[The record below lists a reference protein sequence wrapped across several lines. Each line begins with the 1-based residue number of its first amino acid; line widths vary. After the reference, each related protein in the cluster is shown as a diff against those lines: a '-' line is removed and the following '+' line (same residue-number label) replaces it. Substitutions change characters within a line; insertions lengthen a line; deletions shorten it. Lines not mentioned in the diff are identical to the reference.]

1 MKTSTRF
8 LAVVVAVLMLAVAA
22 VTVSASFPDVK
33 ENYKHANAIET
44 LSQLGIIGGYED
56 GTFRPDNNVERDE
69 MAKLVYVLYTTF
81 SDAGKGSVKFD
92 DVTAENWAVGYISWC
107 SAKSV
112 VGGYGDGTFRP
123 DNNVTYDEA
132 LKMVC
137 AVLGYTDFDSNLWPT
152 DVRQKALK
160 ELKLGENI
168 EANGS
173 DYLTRGQVAQL
184 LYNALF
190 VDMNETKIEYVYS
203 TSYVDVDGTPVRVK
217 VPVEVFKTL
226 ATDIWSFSEQ
236 TVRVVGT
243 KTYGYVDDVGT
254 YAKSNDTKKIN
265 VATVYADG
273 SLADGAYTIALAD
286 IGLDSYAGN
295 NDALIGLDIKIV
307 EKDGEYIAKAS
318 VLGSVKTAE
327 VVQGSKTNEVKI
339 DGVVYGEDAKSETLF
354 ANLKFLEYDND
365 AIKVQDDF
373 TASALD
379 IPHAALVMDHDG
391 DGVIDAIELGILG
404 LVEVADV
411 TEVAATSSAAAYTNY
426 SFKVFDDANS
436 ITINIAST
444 EFATTPSLKK
454 GDIAVV
460 TYLQGKYIVDEVIT
474 PVTAAAEKITGSSI
488 TLENVGTVKYK
499 GTGTYFMATG
509 KTISF
514 DPSTLLTSSS
524 EDQVYYIYN
533 GYVVHTTA
541 PATAAPADSYKLA
554 FLLYVK
560 DATEPKLNTTTNRY
574 ETFYPAVL
582 LIDGKE
588 VTVNLKKN
596 DAIDGYGATDSYVT
610 DFKLHEDSSGYAVG
624 AYKLVNYT
632 VTDGL
637 YSLKTT
643 ASDLGDTVV
652 LAAGSIFKYNSNTG
666 LYMFG
671 DKIVDIEDSSLM
683 FYTYTDTYIRFGTY
697 TASTMLKKFDDITT
711 VQPTYLL
718 KNSDG
723 SYKLLATVLSGKL
736 TLTGS
741 SVTSSRT
748 YKNDARLIKYVAETS
763 ASNKVDGKA
772 YYSYLFLNMETLKN
786 GQQVVDTTL
795 TIAEG
800 ATKGEAGMFYGW
812 DEATKK
818 YVRVKASDTTSVKL
832 VTITGVDAKRG
843 IVKLDGAT
851 YDVHGTFIDYSDGV
865 KLPTDVKIFGSAQY
879 VYTYTTFDLTSLAA
893 LYNKV
898 VDMGETLNAAVGTY
912 YDDNGDLCFAWI
924 IVDNYTGTT
933 ASTKAYDMVGAFDW

>member
-33 ENYKHANAIET
+33 ENYKHAAAIET

-92 DVTAENWAVGYISWC
+92 DVTADNWAVGYISWC
-107 SAKSV
+107 SAKSI

-137 AVLGYTDFDSNLWPT
+137 CVLGYTDFDSDLWPT
-152 DVRQKALK
+152 DVRQKALR

-190 VDMNETKIEYVYS
+190 VDMNETKVEYVYS
-203 TSYVDVDGTPVRVK
+203 TSYVDGNGDPVRVK
-217 VPVEVFKTL
+217 VPVEVAKTL
-226 ATDIWSFSEQ
+226 ATDIWAFSEE

-243 KTYGYVDDVGT
+243 ETYGYNDFV
-254 YAKSNDTKKIN
+254 KSGDAKKIN
-265 VATVYADG
+265 VVTVYEDG
-273 SLADGAYTIALAD
+273 SLAADAYSVALAD
-286 IGLDSYAGN
+286 IGLDSYADN
-295 NDALIGLDIKIV
+295 NDALIGLNIKTV
-307 EKDGEYIAKAS
+307 EKEGKTIAKAS
-318 VLGSVKTAE
+318 VLGSVKVAE
-327 VVQGSKTNEVKI
+327 VVKNGSKTNEVKI
-339 DGVVYGEDAKSETLF
+339 DGVVYGTDAKSDTLF
-354 ANLKFLEYDND
+354 ANLTLLDYG
-365 AIKVQDDF
+365 DDKITVDTTF
-373 TASALD
+373 TVDGLD
-379 IPHAALVMDHDG
+379 DVHTALVMDHDG
-391 DGVIDAIELGILG
+391 DGVVDAIEVQPYELI
-404 LVEVADV
+404 EVTGV
-411 TEVAATSSAAAYTNY
+411 TEVAATSSAAAYTKY
-426 SFKVFDDANS
+426 TVRLVGESSTFEIK
-436 ITINIAST
+436 ST
-444 EFATTPSLKK
+444 ELATAVTLKK
-454 GDIAVV
+454 GDMFVAA
-460 TYLQGKYIVDEVIT
+460 TLQNKIVVDEVIT
-474 PVTAAAEKITGSSI
+474 PVTAAAEKITNSSI

-499 GTGTYFMATG
+499 GTGTYFANSG
-509 KTISF
+509 NTIAF
-514 DPSTLLTSSS
+514 DASTLLTSTS

-541 PATAAPADSYKLA
+541 PATAATVDSYNLA

-588 VTVNLKKN
+588 VTVNLKKT
-596 DAIDGYGATDSYVT
+596 DAIDGKDATSFEVAAY
-610 DFKLHEDSSGYAVG
+610 KLHEDDNGYAVG

-632 VTDGL
+632 VEDGL

-643 ASDLGDTVV
+643 ATDLGDTVV
-652 LAAGSIFKYNSNTG
+652 VAAGATFKINNNTG
-666 LYMFG
+666 LYMF
-671 DKIVDIEDSSLM
+671 DNKIVDIEDSSLM
-683 FYTYTDTYIRFGTY
+683 FYTFTDKYEQFGTY
-697 TASTMLKKFDDITT
+697 TASTMLKKFDNITT
-711 VQPTYLL
+711 AQPTYLL

-736 TLTGS
+736 TLTGTN
-741 SVTSSRT
+741 VTSSRT
-748 YKNDARLIKYVAETS
+748 YKNDARLIKYVAESS

-772 YYSYLFLNMETLKN
+772 YYSYLFLNMETMKN

-795 TIAEG
+795 TISEG
-800 ATKGEAGMFYGW
+800 ATKGEAGKFYGW
-812 DEATKK
+812 DEANKK
-818 YVRVKASDTTSVKL
+818 YVEVKADDTTSVKL
-832 VTITGVDAKRG
+832 VKITGVDAQRG
-843 IVKLDGAT
+843 IVYLDGAT
-851 YDVHGTFIDYSDGV
+851 YDVHGETVNYGEGV

-879 VYTYTTFDLTSLAA
+879 VYTYTTFDLTSLET
-893 LYNKV
+893 LYKKV
-898 VDMGETLNAAVGTY
+898 VDMGVDFNAAVGTY

-933 ASTKAYDMVGAFDW
+933 VSTKAYDMVGAFKK